1 MKKNIFL
8 FFAIIS
14 SYTNLN
20 GQTWFDFYNDSLLTV
35 EASYLSN
42 PEIKEWAYRNGD
54 TLSIKM
60 DDQSIKTFTNLK
72 EPMYQFDSMDERMDS
87 AIIIENYDDDNM
99 KNDTLFHII
108 SYRFLQPVCSG
119 KYYMIEMYEN
129 GVGGGSSLTYLIINK
144 TNGVTLDINTYPI
157 FSSDSSRFIITHG
170 CEPSDD
176 VILGVTVY
184 KTTEKQFIK
193 EFYIQ
198 DKKYEYSDV
207 NWISTIEFA
216 IQRTNYETKKTLS
229 PLKYKWNGSKWI
241 LGK

>member
-1 MKKNIFL
+1 MKKIIFL
-8 FFAIIS
+8 FFTTIS
-14 SYTNLN
+14 FSSNIKA
-20 GQTWFDFYNDSLLTV
+20 QTWFDFYNDSLLTV

-60 DDQSIKTFTNLK
+60 DDQSIKTFINLK
-72 EPMYQFDSMDERMDS
+72 EPMYNLDST
-87 AIIIENYDDDNM
+87 IVIEDYDDDNV

-119 KYYMIEMYEN
+119 KYYMIEMYED
-129 GVGGGSSLTYLIINK
+129 GVGGGSSLTYLIINRI
-144 TNGVTLDINTYPI
+144 NNVTLDLDIYPI
-157 FSSDSSRFIITHG
+157 FSPDSSRFIITHG
-170 CEPSDD
+170 WEPSDGN
-176 VILGVTVY
+176 ILGITVY
-184 KTTEKQFIK
+184 KITEKQFIK

-216 IQRTNYETKKTLS
+216 IQRTNNETKKALS
-229 PLKYKWNGSKWI
+229 PLKYKWNGTKWI
-241 LGK
+241 QGK

>member
-8 FFAIIS
+8 FIVIIS

-20 GQTWFDFYNDSLLTV
+20 GQTWFDFINDSLLTV

-42 PEIKEWAYRNGD
+42 PEIKGWGYRNGD

-60 DDQSIKTFTNLK
+60 DDQSIKTFINLK
-72 EPMYQFDSMDERMDS
+72 EPMYEFDSTIVMD
-87 AIIIENYDDDNM
+87 YDDENDDNV
-99 KNDTLFHII
+99 KNDTLFHTI
-108 SYRFLQPVCSG
+108 SYRFLQPVCSR
-119 KYYMIEMYEN
+119 KYYMIEIYED
-129 GVGGGSSLTYLIINK
+129 GVGGGSSLTYLIINRI
-144 TNGVTLDINTYPI
+144 NGVTLDLDIYPI

-170 CEPSDD
+170 WEPSDGN
-176 VILGVTVY
+176 ILGVTVY
-184 KTTEKQFIK
+184 KISEKQFIK

-216 IQRTNYETKKTLS
+216 IQRTNNETNKKLS

-241 LGK
+241 LVK